1 MAQFTP
7 DSYMSLEDKFILFFD
22 FIKPEY
28 NHLWDTFQQIEQH
41 YINNIYDYQLI
52 VEKDSVFYRE
62 FYNNT
67 LIKEIEFEIDDIY
80 WQVLQLCN
88 YEVLSVDQI
97 TNKLSN
103 KKSKGG
109 ETLSEV
115 ILNLEKEGLLY
126 CNANY
131 NC

>member
-1 MAQFTP
+1 MKTLLAI
-7 DSYMSLEDKFILFFD
+7 ILHQQNNND
-22 FIKPEY
+22 EY
-28 NHLWDTFQQIEQH
+28 
-41 YINNIYDYQLI
+41 
-52 VEKDSVFYRE
+52 EKDNYFIWATISNELHCFCR
-62 FYNNT
+62 T
-67 LIKEIEFEIDDIY
+67 T
-80 WQVLQLCN
+80 WN

-126 CNANY
+126 CNNNQTEIVTVLDIHKTIILGQYGANLNSSY
-131 NC
+131 E